1 MADMTP
7 KYRHIGFLRSR
18 RVTRALATGA
28 VALTGV
34 LALVAAHANPGRK
47 TTTTGSLR
55 TSPATTLDP
64 FANGDP
70 NLAPPVSDPNLAPP
84 ESAPSAA
91 PAQAQPPPV
100 VSGGS

>member
-47 TTTTGSLR
+47 ATTTGSPR
-55 TSPATTLDP
+55 TSPTTTLDP
-64 FANGDP
+64 FANG
-70 NLAPPVSDPNLAPP
+70 DPNLAPP